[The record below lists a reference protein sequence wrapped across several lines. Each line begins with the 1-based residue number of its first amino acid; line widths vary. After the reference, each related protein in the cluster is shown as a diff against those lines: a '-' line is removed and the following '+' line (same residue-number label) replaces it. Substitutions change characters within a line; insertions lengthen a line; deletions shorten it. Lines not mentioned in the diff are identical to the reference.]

1 MSPAIAAAVS
11 ATAFA
16 GLRMCAGI
24 LDWMSAEDE
33 EVLKFI
39 SRQGQTTGAISERF
53 PDFDML
59 RLMRAGLVEE
69 RDIEPETQAHAHTSS
84 QLIRHYTLTERG
96 ARAVGID
103 LRRLPT
109 A

>member
-1 MSPAIAAAVS
+1 M
-11 ATAFA
+11 
-16 GLRMCAGI
+16 GI
-24 LDWMSAEDE
+24 LVWMSGEDE

-39 SRQGQTTGAISERF
+39 SRQGQTAGALSERF
-53 PDFDML
+53 PGFDML
-59 RLMRAGLVEE
+59 RLVRAGLVEE
-69 RDIEPETQAHAHTSS
+69 RDVEPDTQAHAHISS

-103 LRRLPT
+103 PLMLPT